1 MDDYDYERYEDEIY
15 KENVTDSERNS
26 IGGINNFN
34 AANVG
39 GSNNPRLDDMATHI
53 ITPIKLKN
61 HPGIFHPNKKM
72 RADLDD
78 DNYNGEI
85 SFTSGIPRESG
96 CSWCNETTHTEEV
109 CESQLRIHEP
119 WRQYKLEDP
128 PANHRPRK
136 VYCFKCA
143 SPKHTGQ
150 AKKTKNESNNDATD
164 LM

>member
-1 MDDYDYERYEDEIY
+1 MLKNDVILLVYVCTIS
-15 KENVTDSERNS
+15 NTIRNS
-26 IGGINNFN
+26 IGGIDNFN

-72 RADLDD
+72 RAELDD

-85 SFTSGIPRESG
+85 SFTSSIPRESG

-109 CESQLRIHEP
+109 CESQLRIHEVP

-136 VYCFKCA
+136 VYCFK
-143 SPKHTGQ
+143 
-150 AKKTKNESNNDATD
+150 
-164 LM
+164 

>member
-1 MDDYDYERYEDEIY
+1 
-15 KENVTDSERNS
+15 NS
-26 IGGINNFN
+26 IGGIDNFN

-72 RADLDD
+72 RAELDD

-85 SFTSGIPRESG
+85 SFTSSIPRESG
-96 CSWCNETTHTEEV
+96 CSWCNETTHTE
-109 CESQLRIHEP
+109 EP

-150 AKKTKNESNNDATD
+150 
-164 LM
+164 